1 MVVVPPRSF
10 MMGSSDNEARC
21 ETKEGSQHQ
30 VTITKAFA
38 LRKFEV
44 TVGMFAAFVAAT
56 NYTASNACPHW
67 NATKTKTEPAQGT
80 NWRNDIFAKSPR
92 HPVLCV
98 SREDTN
104 AYVAWLAKKTDQSYR
119 LPSEVEWEYAARA
132 AQGADK
138 LCARGNVADRAL
150 KADALAWP
158 SPVPGC
164 DDRFG
169 FATAPVGSFAA
180 NGFGLHDMQGNEW
193 EFTQDCYHEPT
204 LGRQRMDQPGSR
216 PTVNGA
222 PYAAAAGSMGPV
234 MRMATANIARPIVGA
249 TAPAY
254 TSTAW
259 GSVWHV
265 R

>member
-1 MVVVPPRSF
+1 

-21 ETKEGSQHQ
+21 ETKEGPQHQ

-44 TVGMFAAFVAAT
+44 TVGKFAAFVAAT

-119 LPSEVEWEYAARA
+119 LPSEAE
-132 AQGADK
+132 
-138 LCARGNVADRAL
+138 
-150 KADALAWP
+150 
-158 SPVPGC
+158 
-164 DDRFG
+164 
-169 FATAPVGSFAA
+169 
-180 NGFGLHDMQGNEW
+180 
-193 EFTQDCYHEPT
+193 
-204 LGRQRMDQPGSR
+204 
-216 PTVNGA
+216 
-222 PYAAAAGSMGPV
+222 
-234 MRMATANIARPIVGA
+234 
-249 TAPAY
+249 
-254 TSTAW
+254 
-259 GSVWHV
+259 
-265 R
+265 